1 LKKDQK
7 YVILRFVSWQANH
20 DIGHSGIDDNI
31 KIFLINSL
39 ERKYRVFISSEAEV
53 TDFRLK
59 KYLIKI
65 PPELMHDAL
74 FYADFFI
81 TESGTMAS
89 EAAILNTPV
98 IYVNSLPL
106 MGYLID
112 EERNGMLFHY
122 KTADGVLDK
131 IEEFMVF
138 KDIKKTFKKA
148 NSKLLEGMINPTS
161 FLCWFIEEYPDSF
174 SEMKKNPDFQLRFM

>member
-1 LKKDQK
+1 
-7 YVILRFVSWQANH
+7 
-20 DIGHSGIDDNI
+20 
-31 KIFLINSL
+31 
-39 ERKYRVFISSEAEV
+39 
-53 TDFRLK
+53 
-59 KYLIKI
+59 
-65 PPELMHDAL
+65 
-74 FYADFFI
+74 
-81 TESGTMAS
+81 
-89 EAAILNTPV
+89 
-98 IYVNSLPL
+98 

-138 KDIKKTFKKA
+138 KDIKETFKKA